1 MQHKTIKSASPYAIM
16 IQAKPDNNGAHSHPM
31 SGHRGDRRRYPEVS
45 MEGETSFSTP
55 DHQDMKPPTKKPR
68 LLPPYIVTP
77 CRPTPTTR
85 IASYISV
92 EQEIEQHRTWQNN
105 AVENLCR
112 YIVHENQFIHGF
124 YVRRKNI
131 RIWADRAGVDVD
143 LPYLSRAARTAE
155 SVRVFTH
162 ILDLVVEIF
171 LRPLRLRMK
180 HLLMETNELKHITKN
195 LWNHPML
202 DGYASWADGMV
213 KETLDAGGVGEE
225 LAGLREDYEEL
236 VQKNV
241 FKAIEY
247 CAEDARINGLIRRVR
262 RWCGHS
268 VANDEVKEK
277 VLRSIQRCY
286 CTASQK
292 QQMKARAR
300 PATFSPSVYA
310 KWDSSYYY
318 L

>member
-1 MQHKTIKSASPYAIM
+1 MSDKKTIHSKSGSE
-16 IQAKPDNNGAHSHPM
+16 
-31 SGHRGDRRRYPEVS
+31 HRDVDDRPLRRRYPEVA
-45 MEGETSFSTP
+45 MEGGTPFSTP
-55 DHQDMKPPTKKPR
+55 DHQDMKPPTKKAR

-77 CRPTPTTR
+77 SRPA
-85 IASYISV
+85 ASVRLASFISV

-131 RIWADRAGVDVD
+131 RLWADRAGVDVD

-213 KETLDAGGVGEE
+213 KEALDAGGVRQE
-225 LAGLREDYEEL
+225 LAGLKQDYKEIARSILWMRKESYGED
-236 VQKNV
+236 
-241 FKAIEY
+241 I
-247 CAEDARINGLIRRVR
+247 RINFLISEVR
-262 RWCGHS
+262 GEVTRCCRSESDGHP
-268 VANDEVKEK
+268 VVNDEVKQR
-277 VLRSIQRCY
+277 VLRCIQQLY
-286 CTASQK
+286 CTKRQEEQFRVSWEGPC
-292 QQMKARAR
+292 RY
-300 PATFSPSVYA
+300 F
-310 KWDSSYYY
+310 KWDPTYFY

>member
-1 MQHKTIKSASPYAIM
+1 
-16 IQAKPDNNGAHSHPM
+16 
-31 SGHRGDRRRYPEVS
+31 
-45 MEGETSFSTP
+45 MEGETSLSTP

-213 KETLDAGGVGEE
+213 KETLDAGVRQE

-236 VQKNV
+236 VRRNV
-241 FKAIEY
+241 KTKQEWVENYLVSGVIGEV
-247 CAEDARINGLIRRVR
+247 RSNWRR
-262 RWCGHS
+262 CGFNFGQVVS
-268 VANDEVKEK
+268 DEVKHR
-277 VLRSIQRCY
+277 VLRSIQQLFWTER
-286 CTASQK
+286 QK

-300 PATFSPSVYA
+300 PAIFSPSIFA
-310 KWDSSYYY
+310 KWDSSYFY

>member
-1 MQHKTIKSASPYAIM
+1 MQHKTIKSVSPYAIM
-16 IQAKPDNNGAHSHPM
+16 IQEKPDNNGTHSHPM
-31 SGHRGDRRRYPEVS
+31 SGHRGDRRRYPEVA

-68 LLPPYIVTP
+68 LLHPVVLTPY
-77 CRPTPTTR
+77 RPTPTTR
-85 IASYISV
+85 LASFISM
-92 EQEIEQHRTWQNN
+92 EQDIEQHRTWQNN

-112 YIVHENQFIHGF
+112 FILEQKHVINGYF
-124 YVRRKNI
+124 YRRFPS
-131 RIWADRAGVDVD
+131 DRTYEE
-143 LPYLSRAARTAE
+143 LNREKEYFIRAARTAE
-155 SVRVFTH
+155 TDRVFGYMSR
-162 ILDLVVEIF
+162 LVVEIF

-213 KETLDAGGVGEE
+213 KESLDAGGVREE

-286 CTASQK
+286 CTARQK
-292 QQMKARAR
+292 QQMKDRAR
-300 PATFSPSVYA
+300 PAIFSPSVYA
-310 KWDSSYYY
+310 KWDSSYYF